1 LVSKIG
7 SGKTPRG
14 GSEIYSCEG
23 VIFIRSQNVH
33 FDGLHLDD
41 VVYIDYEIDKE
52 MRSTRLQ
59 GNDILLNITGAS
71 LGRATLVP
79 QKFPDAN
86 VNQHVS
92 IIRPKTNLIYPPF
105 LNHII
110 GSSLIQAQIFSTENG
125 AAREGLPYSKIANL
139 VFAMPENYQEQ
150 QAIAT
155 YLDQETTR
163 LDGLKTKI
171 ETLLARLGEYRA
183 ALISAAVT
191 GKIDVTQTHQE
202 LA

>member
-1 LVSKIG
+1 
-7 SGKTPRG
+7 
-14 GSEIYSCEG
+14 
-23 VIFIRSQNVH
+23 
-33 FDGLHLDD
+33 
-41 VVYIDYEIDKE
+41 
-52 MRSTRLQ
+52 
-59 GNDILLNITGAS
+59 
-71 LGRATLVP
+71 
-79 QKFPDAN
+79 
-86 VNQHVS
+86 
-92 IIRPKTNLIYPPF
+92 
-105 LNHII
+105 
-110 GSSLIQAQIFSTENG
+110 
-125 AAREGLPYSKIANL
+125 
-139 VFAMPENYQEQ
+139 MPENYQEQ